1 MEEVEGKDK
10 DLMDFLTDVQEEIMD
25 GPGKGMVSEVK
36 MSDYQEAGDIYMPY
50 SMTQGVKGQ
59 PGAPITMDSIEI
71 NPTIDDA
78 EFAFPEEAPEEN

>member
-1 MEEVEGKDK
+1 ME
-10 DLMDFLTDVQEEIMD
+10 
-25 GPGKGMVSEVK
+25 GPGKGMISEVK
-36 MSDYQEAGDIYMPY
+36 MSDYQEAGGIYMPY

-71 NPTIDDA
+71 NPTIDDS